1 MKLNIFI
8 DKEHE
13 EEIQI
18 YVHEKTEL
26 IKEIEQLV
34 INNNTSLIG
43 FKDREAVN
51 LNLSDVYAFFIEDNK
66 VYALLEKDKYLLKSR
81 LYILEETL
89 PNNFIK
95 INQSSIANLNKIKS
109 FDTSISGTLT
119 VNFKN
124 GYKDY
129 VSRRNL
135 KKIKERLGI

>member
-8 DKEHE
+8 DKERE

-66 VYALLEKDKYLLKSR
+66 VYALLEKYKYLLKSR

-89 PNNFIK
+89 PNNFLK